1 MTTKIARVL
10 FICHPYVPTEHILWA
25 QSMASPKWS
34 IHHIVYILLSQVY
47 KGNPV
52 SKLCDVYSYG
62 ILLWEI
68 ITFQQ
73 PFANIIC
80 FLVPQKVMDGEVSA
94 TDK

>member
-1 MTTKIARVL
+1 MIYT
-10 FICHPYVPTEHILWA
+10 F
-25 QSMASPKWS
+25 
-34 IHHIVYILLSQVY
+34 LSQVY
-47 KGNPV
+47 EGNPV

-62 ILLWEI
+62 ILLWEV

-73 PFANIIC
+73 PFADSIC